1 MEHTDGMDVFS
12 FDCGMIDAYN
22 ETVAL
27 GVKALAVSRPLDRR
41 EDREA
46 LIPFVRESCRKH
58 QTKLYPEDDPLITD
72 LVPASQ
78 YQGKFLFLFYRAD
91 HVIEEYI
98 RLKDRKKALVASGAY
113 FGGNRSRIAWEYGRL
128 LSYSDEAIRRLIHEN
143 GDREIL

>member
-1 MEHTDGMDVFS
+1 MEYTEGMDSFS

-46 LIPFVRESCRKH
+46 LIPFVHQNCRKH

-72 LVPASQ
+72 LVPAGQ

-128 LSYSDEAIRRLIHEN
+128 LSLPEEVIRTLIAEN
-143 GDREIL
+143 NDKEQV

>member
-1 MEHTDGMDVFS
+1 MAYTEGMDSFS

-46 LIPFVRESCRKH
+46 LIPFVHENCRKH

-72 LVPASQ
+72 LVPAGQ

-128 LSYSDEAIRRLIHEN
+128 LSLPEEVIRTLIAEN
-143 GDREIL
+143 NDKEQV

>member
-1 MEHTDGMDVFS
+1 MEHMDGIDSFS

-27 GVKALAVSRPLDRR
+27 GVKALAVSRPMDRR

-46 LIPFVRESCRKH
+46 LIPFVHENCRKH

-72 LVPASQ
+72 LVPTSA
-78 YQGKFLFLFYRAD
+78 YLGKFLFLFYRAD

-98 RLKDRKKALVASGAY
+98 RLKERKQALVASGAY

-128 LSYSDEAIRRLIHEN
+128 LSLPEEVIRTLIAEN
-143 GDREIL
+143 NDKEQI

>member
-1 MEHTDGMDVFS
+1 MEYTEGMDSFS

-46 LIPFVRESCRKH
+46 LIPFVHENCRKH

-72 LVPASQ
+72 LVPAGQ

-128 LSYSDEAIRRLIHEN
+128 LSLPEEVIRTLIAEN
-143 GDREIL
+143 NDKEQV

>member
-1 MEHTDGMDVFS
+1 MAYTEGMDSFS

-46 LIPFVRESCRKH
+46 LIPFVHQNCRKH

-72 LVPASQ
+72 LVPAGQ

-128 LSYSDEAIRRLIHEN
+128 LSLPEEVIRTLIAEN
-143 GDREIL
+143 NDKEQV